1 MCMYTPPTKASPLNM
16 GLILQTPRQPW
27 LANWP
32 KESSMK
38 KRGIPQKISM
48 MK

>member
-1 MCMYTPPTKASPLNM
+1 MIECPTQASPLNI
-16 GLILQTPRQPW
+16 GLIRHTPRQPW

-38 KRGIPQKISM
+38 KRGIPQNISM